1 MGDPHPLPQTQANTS
16 DSCCLSVTE
25 KGSGMRKR
33 SPCVFGDS
41 YMPELR
47 RRISMNPRGLGRGG
61 GGGVCTNSCGCE
73 VVEAPRPTSFHA
85 ARLPPFPTRAGDR
98 VSSLGAGKRQPS
110 HRRLRIFLL
119 VTVCARRPRRA
130 EEPRCLAW
138 TDQGTAAL
146 RMPLWGF
153 I

>member
-25 KGSGMRKR
+25 KGSEKRKR

-61 GGGVCTNSCGCE
+61 GASV
-73 VVEAPRPTSFHA
+73 PIRA
-85 ARLPPFPTRAGDR
+85 AAKWWRLPGPLPSTLP
-98 VSSLGAGKRQPS
+98 VCLPSLQEQATGSLPLGLEKRQPS
-110 HRRLRIFLL
+110 HRRLQIFLL

-146 RMPLWGF
+146 RVPLWGF